1 MLKMSTAEP
10 VYSPPALISG
20 ARYQSVPT
28 SYSATLPSWV
38 DDLLKMA
45 LNPKSMILS
54 SNSEFSIRFS
64 HLRSRWL
71 NPIAC
76 KCRMALQSCLKKY
89 LARFSWNMPVNE
101 MNSNKSP
108 PSQYSC
114 TMATAGTTVP
124 FGSVSSISRLYS

>member
-20 ARYQSVPT
+20 ARYQSV
-28 SYSATLPSWV
+28 PSWV

-76 KCRMALQSCLKKY
+76 KCRMAFQSCLKKY
-89 LARFSWNMPVNE
+89 LARFS
-101 MNSNKSP
+101 
-108 PSQYSC
+108 
-114 TMATAGTTVP
+114 
-124 FGSVSSISRLYS
+124 